1 MPTLKID
8 TRKSDYSPIIV
19 EINGIEFTAREFDK
33 DVCRE
38 LNKYDQMVEAG
49 DLIVPYERLAYILK
63 LKKDNPILAK
73 LKAREINRIMI
84 WIVRASYSADA
95 AEMEDLT
102 PAEKKKKLSGAKDR
116 KQ

>member
-1 MPTLKID
+1 MPKLKID

-19 EINGIEFTAREFDK
+19 EINGKEFTAREFDK

-38 LNKYDQMVEAG
+38 LNKYDREVEAG
-49 DLIVPYERLAYILK
+49 DLVTPYTRLEYILE

-73 LKAREINRIMI
+73 LKAREVNRITV
-84 WIVRASYSADA
+84 WVVRAAYSADA
-95 AEMEDLT
+95 AEMEGLT
-102 PAEKKKKLSGAKDR
+102 PAEKKKKLSGVRDR

>member
-1 MPTLKID
+1 MPKLTID

-19 EINGIEFTAREFDK
+19 DINGKEFTAREFDK

-38 LNKYDQMVEAG
+38 LNKYDQMVESG
-49 DLIVPYERLAYILK
+49 DLEAPYTRLEYILN

-73 LKAREINRIMI
+73 LLAREVNRITV
-84 WIVRASYSADA
+84 WIVRAAYSADA
-95 AEMEDLT
+95 AEMESLT
-102 PAEKKKKLSGAKDR
+102 PAEKKKKSSGAKGR